1 MALIFIRICALLV
14 GLRSLTNFAKLSHG
28 SDAVL
33 VFFGQMLH
41 GSAVFVPALGV
52 GLFMLAT
59 AVAMWKP
66 SKVALPLIAVY
77 ALFVFVNLVSFVLS
91 NPEQFEHI
99 GARVSS
105 ATDPNELRWLGM
117 LAMGVYSALAI
128 AVTAGPAWLL
138 WKRRT

>member
-1 MALIFIRICALLV
+1 VALIFIRICAVLV

-28 SDAVL
+28 SAAVL

-59 AVAMWKP
+59 AIAAWKP
-66 SKVALPLIAVY
+66 FKIALPLMTTY
-77 ALFVFVNLVSFVLS
+77 AVFVLINLVSFVLS
-91 NPEQFEHI
+91 NPEQFERI
-99 GARVSS
+99 GMRISS
-105 ATDPNELRWLGM
+105 ATEPNELRWLGM

-128 AVTAGPAWLL
+128 ATTAGPAWLL